1 MKLEDLNPNIIK
13 PLKITNDYKLLDSKS
28 NVLFDDLSGFNFKYE
43 EGKIVFEKNKKFF
56 IVNPKTEK
64 ISSYK
69 FTKIQFEF
77 TINDINYLIV
87 YDENNNTN
95 ILDDYLNVVLKF
107 DLHLSYTD
115 IALYTDFII
124 IKHVDYK
131 DVLKYDGSKY
141 FKTDIKFDSITFFY
155 QDDSLYF
162 IIEDNN
168 CNNYYLYNQEL
179 NFKTNL
185 YDYMQKIYY
194 NNNCIF
200 LLVELNNHYGVI
212 DVYENILVD
221 IIYNL
226 ENPRIITRDIK
237 KIKFLDNNNNSIIF
251 DLDDIYEESKKIQN
265 IKLIYK

>member
-1 MKLEDLNPNIIK
+1 LKKIKNFLSWIQKLK
-13 PLKITNDYKLLDSKS
+13 
-28 NVLFDDLSGFNFKYE
+28 
-43 EGKIVFEKNKKFF
+43 
-56 IVNPKTEK
+56 K

-87 YDENNNTN
+87 YDENNNTY

-141 FKTDIKFDSITFFY
+141 FRNDIKFSHISFFK
-155 QDDSLYF
+155 QNNSLYF
-162 IIEDNN
+162 IIEDDLLNK
-168 CNNYYLYNQEL
+168 YYIYNEEL
-179 NFKTNL
+179 NFKSNM
-185 YDYMQKIYY
+185 YDYIESIYY
-194 NNNCIF
+194 NNNCKV
-200 LLVELNNHYGVI
+200 LLVELNKHYGVI

-221 IIYNL
+221 IIYDF
-226 ENPRIITRDIK
+226 ENYLTEEKPNMKLILI
-237 KIKFLDNNNNSIIF
+237 FLDENNNEVLF
-251 DLDDIYEESKKIQN
+251 DLEDIYEESKKIQN